1 MVDSM
6 KEVEEGRRKVG
17 RVGGRRKRQGM
28 GGAQAQ
34 RKNGR
39 TEEGDVHLYTAHIL

>member
-1 MVDSM
+1 M
-6 KEVEEGRRKVG
+6 KEVEEGRRKEAG
-17 RVGGRRKRQGM
+17 RVGGRRKRQEM